1 MQARRHTKRLCV
13 CSPCCGTIKLQC
25 CVTQHTL
32 YPSPP
37 STFKRRCQILPV
49 NISKAKWK
57 FILPKWSYSCSGGN
71 NLKSDAL
78 SLFAYCLYTFTLVIH
93 ARHCSLMQR
102 RRNHGGAGG
111 ASPPENLTKGAGT
124 FYYTAVQCSTAR
136 SVDLR
141 VRASSRRVCARAT
154 LRVPAQHAWEGSC
167 KISTKS
173 LKQ

>member
-1 MQARRHTKRLCV
+1 MTSTKKIISRGIPHRSSSLGRISFNHTSSSL
-13 CSPCCGTIKLQC
+13 
-25 CVTQHTL
+25 
-32 YPSPP
+32 
-37 STFKRRCQILPV
+37 
-49 NISKAKWK
+49 
-57 FILPKWSYSCSGGN
+57 LPKPLNYSQLLSY
-71 NLKSDAL
+71 
-78 SLFAYCLYTFTLVIH
+78 T
-93 ARHCSLMQR
+93 QR

-167 KISTKS
+167 K
-173 LKQ
+173 